1 MEISK
6 RLNTNIVVRQRLVK
20 KTWQITIAD
29 TQDTWWQ
36 KTKKKI
42 NDIIN

>member
-1 MEISK
+1 MERSK
-6 RLNTNIVVRQRLVK
+6 RINDRVVVRQELINGI
-20 KTWQITIAD
+20 WQITIAD

-36 KTKKKI
+36 KTRKKI